1 MRIISG
7 EFGGR
12 RLKTASGP
20 GYRPATDKVR
30 QAVFS
35 ILEARGLSWNE
46 LRAADLFAGSGSLGM
61 ECLSRGAAQVWF
73 VEKNRKALSTIQSNL
88 NQLGIPPSRY
98 SLLGKDVLFWLRK
111 ASSREF
117 DLIFIDPPYGHGLL
131 SSVLEAVLQRG
142 WLGPHAL
149 IMAEVESDLDPQQQV
164 HDDAELLL
172 SRTYGQTRIC
182 LWTAKDR
189 K

>member
-1 MRIISG
+1 M
-7 EFGGR
+7 
-12 RLKTASGP
+12 
-20 GYRPATDKVR
+20 
-30 QAVFS
+30 
-35 ILEARGLSWNE
+35 
-46 LRAADLFAGSGSLGM
+46 
-61 ECLSRGAAQVWF
+61 WF